1 MMFRPLRALCRALP
15 VIGLAAAAGCSTY
28 TIKGTVVSG
37 DKNHMTFVAVED
49 PRLREPPLN
58 NVRLTVQRDPDK
70 LSRKLVGTDLSDA
83 YGRFTIPIDEF
94 GTGWMDEK
102 WLIRATKDGFETTSA
117 KYELTADRKKMKL
130 LVIMRPGLSVIPQE
144 DEDLMEEFDRHR

>member
-1 MMFRPLRALCRALP
+1 MMFRRMRALCWAFS
-15 VIGLAAAAGCSTY
+15 VIGLAAATGCGTY
-28 TIKGTVVSG
+28 TISGAVVSG
-37 DKNHMTFVAVED
+37 DTNAMIFVTSDDA
-49 PRLREPPLN
+49 RLREPPLA

-70 LSRKLVGTDLSDA
+70 LSRKLVATDLSDA
-83 YGRFTIPIDEF
+83 SGRFTITIDEF

-102 WLIRATKDGFETTSA
+102 WLIRATKNGFETTSA
-117 KYELTADRKKMKL
+117 LYELTPERKKLSL